1 MEPVI
6 LTTAKEFFKFR
17 DRIEEPMIIRN
28 RLLLNKEK
36 QLIAIYQP
44 PLVINMWLAEYQPQE
59 KNQINNMKKQKPSPA
74 QKIFEEVLPEE
85 VEQFIKIIK
94 PVKGVDKII
103 NKEDER
109 SNG

>member
-6 LTTAKEFFKFR
+6 LTTAKDFFKFR
-17 DRIEEPMIIRN
+17 DRIEELMIIRD
-28 RLLLNKEK
+28 RSLLNKEK
-36 QLIAIYQP
+36 QVVAIYQP
-44 PLVINMWLAEYQPQE
+44 QE
-59 KNQINNMKKQKPSPA
+59 KKNQINNMKKQKPSPA

-103 NKEDER
+103 NKEYER
-109 SNG
+109 SND

>member
-1 MEPVI
+1 MEVI
-6 LTTAKEFFKFR
+6 IFTTAKEFFKYR
-17 DRIEEPMIIRN
+17 DKIEEPMIIRE
-28 RLLLNKEK
+28 RSLLNKEK
-36 QLIAIYQP
+36 QLVA
-44 PLVINMWLAEYQPQE
+44 VYQPQ
-59 KNQINNMKKQKPSPA
+59 KNQNVDMKKQNPTPA

-109 SNG
+109 SND

>member
-1 MEPVI
+1 
-6 LTTAKEFFKFR
+6 
-17 DRIEEPMIIRN
+17 MIINN
-28 RLLLNKEK
+28 RSLLNKEK

-44 PLVINMWLAEYQPQE
+44 QE
-59 KNQINNMKKQKPSPA
+59 KNQSIDMKKQKPTPA

-94 PVKGVDKII
+94 PVKNVDKII

-109 SNG
+109 SND

>member
-6 LTTAKEFFKFR
+6 LTSAKDFFKFR
-17 DRIEEPMIIRN
+17 DRIEEPMIIRD
-28 RLLLNKEK
+28 RSLLNKEK

-44 PLVINMWLAEYQPQE
+44 QE
-59 KNQINNMKKQKPSPA
+59 KNQSIDMKKQKPSPA

-94 PVKGVDKII
+94 PVKGVEKII

-109 SNG
+109 SND

>member
-1 MEPVI
+1 MELII
-6 LTTAKEFFKFR
+6 LTSAKEFFKFR

-28 RLLLNKEK
+28 RSLLNKEK

-44 PLVINMWLAEYQPQE
+44 QE
-59 KNQINNMKKQKPSPA
+59 KNQSIDMKKQKPSPA

-109 SNG
+109 SND

>member
-1 MEPVI
+1 MEVI
-6 LTTAKEFFKFR
+6 IFTTAKEFFKYR
-17 DRIEEPMIIRN
+17 DNIEEPMIIRE
-28 RLLLNKEK
+28 RSLLNKEK
-36 QLIAIYQP
+36 QLVA
-44 PLVINMWLAEYQPQE
+44 VYQPQ
-59 KNQINNMKKQKPSPA
+59 KNQNVDMKKQKPTPA

-109 SNG
+109 SND